1 MWSSGQLS
9 EPQLAQSDAGA
20 TNATNAN
27 SGMTKRMASF
37 RSRECARTRGNRAL
51 EDEGGKSRY
60 ARGGGTEGSG
70 VIPEEASSR
79 DSTREPTP
87 AHGAAT
93 ASERAAT
100 TGSGVTG
107 VIRGTGMPQPPASNT
122 GRKPKAPEPAA
133 PL

>member
-1 MWSSGQLS
+1 M
-9 EPQLAQSDAGA
+9 
-20 TNATNAN
+20 
-27 SGMTKRMASF
+27 
-37 RSRECARTRGNRAL
+37 
-51 EDEGGKSRY
+51 
-60 ARGGGTEGSG
+60 
-70 VIPEEASSR
+70 PEETDSR

-122 GRKPKAPEPAA
+122 GRKPRGSAPAA
-133 PL
+133 PLSHAPPPRHAAARAMQQAFGAQQLPAPRPPATFAGTGI